1 MRQGWVLGQSVL
13 PIDLPFA
20 DVVEL
25 LNYDGP
31 QMVLVRHKGERRL
44 GVASDEVE
52 DGSVVRWVFTKV
64 SGVELRGLASGS
76 ALLRDAF
83 DKPDLLVCDVE
94 GYFELMSSWICDVSE
109 VPVDALPSRQ
119 IPMPKS
125 ARFVLEQAL
134 PKRSINTAS
143 AKLSMAALK
152 DPREAVPFRIVASIL
167 SCYQRF
173 WTALGQYVEGGA
185 GNSLGRLPA
194 YVQEHA
200 ALGFAAASPGSLEID
215 VKPMDEI
222 FHHSI
227 SDAMVKLL
235 RSFEEPSSASFD
247 LTTEAAARVMKRFK
261 ELLVSVEKQQ
271 VDLLYE
277 TSADVLFLSPS
288 KASRLL
294 RDSDSLEVI
303 HETVIAS
310 GFFQT
315 FSETE
320 ERFEFF
326 DELREVSYRGYV
338 GPDVLRQQSG
348 VVVGQEASYGVM
360 IESLTTR
367 SAFNRNDTKYMLS
380 SIVGRLD
387 DAKP

>member
-31 QMVLVRHKGERRL
+31 QMVLVHHGGERRL
-44 GVASDEVE
+44 GVASDEID
-52 DGSVVRWVFTKV
+52 DGSLVRWVFTKV
-64 SGVELRGLASGS
+64 SGVELRALASGS

-83 DKPDLLVCDVE
+83 DKTDLLVCDIE
-94 GYFELMSSWICDVSE
+94 GYFELKSIWSCAVTE
-109 VPVDALPSRQ
+109 VPVEALPARQ

-125 ARFVLEQAL
+125 ARYVLEQAL
-134 PKRSINTAS
+134 PRRSSNATS

-152 DPREAVPFRIVASIL
+152 DPGEAVPFRIVASIL

-173 WTALGQYVEGGA
+173 WTALGQYVEGGV
-185 GNSLGRLPA
+185 GKSLGRLPA

-200 ALGFAAASPGSLEID
+200 ALGFAAASQGSLEID
-215 VKPMDEI
+215 VKPTDEM
-222 FHHSI
+222 FHQSI
-227 SDAMVKLL
+227 SDAMGELL
-235 RSFEEPSSASFD
+235 RSFEEPASASFD
-247 LTTEAAARVMKRFK
+247 LKSEAAARVMKRFK
-261 ELLVSVEKQQ
+261 ELLASIEKQQ

-277 TSADVLFLSPS
+277 ASEEAMFLSPS
-288 KASRLL
+288 RASRLL

-303 HETVIAS
+303 HETIIAS

-326 DELREVSYRGYV
+326 DELRDISYRGYV
-338 GPDVLRQQSG
+338 GPDVLQQQSG
-348 VVVGQEASYGVM
+348 VVVGQEASYGVI

-367 SAFNRNDTKYMLS
+367 SAFNQKDTKYMLS
-380 SIVGRLD
+380 SIVSRLD
-387 DAKP
+387 HPKP

>member
-13 PIDLPFA
+13 AIDLPLA
-20 DVVEL
+20 GVTEL

-31 QMVLVRHKGERRL
+31 QMVLARHRGERRL
-44 GVASDEVE
+44 GVASDEIE
-52 DGSVVRWVFTKV
+52 DGSIVRWVFAKV

-76 ALLRDAF
+76 ALLRDVF

-94 GYFELMSSWICDVSE
+94 GYFKLKSSWICDVSE
-109 VPVDALPSRQ
+109 VPGDALPSRQ
-119 IPMPKS
+119 IPMPNS
-125 ARFVLEQAL
+125 ARLVLQQLL

-152 DPREAVPFRIVASIL
+152 DPGEAVPFRIVASIL

-200 ALGFAAASPGSLEID
+200 ALGFAAASEGSLEID
-215 VKPMDEI
+215 VKPVDET
-222 FHHSI
+222 FHQSI
-227 SDAMVKLL
+227 SEAMGKLL
-235 RSFEEPSSASFD
+235 RSFEMPASASFD

-261 ELLVSVEKQQ
+261 ELLVSIEKQQ

-277 TSADVLFLSPS
+277 ASAEVMFLSPS
-288 KASRLL
+288 RASRLL
-294 RDSDSLEVI
+294 RDSDSPEVI
-303 HETVIAS
+303 HETIIAS

-338 GPDVLRQQSG
+338 GQDVLRQQSG

-360 IESLTTR
+360 IESVTTR
-367 SAFNRNDTKYMLS
+367 SAFNQNDTKYMLS
-380 SIVGRLD
+380 SIVSRLD
-387 DAKP
+387 NAKP